1 MKELDEFCREQGD
14 AVVSVAVHNHYS
26 SGKAAEYAKDIE
38 VPVAV
43 DNGDEEIFK
52 LTGGSMMLPR
62 TVILNE
68 RGEVIYNAKG
78 VLTKD
83 RLEYLLVEN

>member
-1 MKELDEFCREQGD
+1 MGLAEREKKMLDRSWATQFAD
-14 AVVSVAVHNHYS
+14 H
-26 SGKAAEYAKDIE
+26 IF
-38 VPVAV
+38 PLI
-43 DNGDEEIFK
+43 DEEIFK

-83 RLEYLLVEN
+83 RLEYLLVEK

>member
-1 MKELDEFCREQGD
+1 
-14 AVVSVAVHNHYS
+14 
-26 SGKAAEYAKDIE
+26 
-38 VPVAV
+38 
-43 DNGDEEIFK
+43 
-52 LTGGSMMLPR
+52 MLPG